1 MGDHAP
7 PRDETMSDGRG
18 WSEHD
23 DVCAKGHVM
32 VWASASRLVC
42 PVCVTRQIDDLRDEL
57 VSLRAALK
65 RARAEALVRLFE
77 IHERRKCS
85 HEAGEFYIALQDHVF
100 ERMGPFATGPEA
112 AAALE
117 RLAAEDTQVSRN
129 SDVRADTETE
139 SGARACEDCNGGGV
153 SYSYQGATCS
163 ACNGRGIIDRHPTE
177 EKGETK

>member
-7 PRDETMSDGRG
+7 PRDETMSEGICL
-18 WSEHD
+18 H
-23 DVCAKGHVM
+23 
-32 VWASASRLVC
+32 VWAEFSAGGARCNTCGLEMV
-42 PVCVTRQIDDLRDEL
+42 P
-57 VSLRAALK
+57 RAALK